1 MSVGDGLTVY
11 KVVSIITYWDRND
24 TVLLI
29 EVFDKVLKYDYLNY
43 MSLSILWITWLY
55 VLIIFTCIE
64 IICEM
69 KNDNYENKRMTLK

>member
-1 MSVGDGLTVY
+1 MILF
-11 KVVSIITYWDRND
+11 
-24 TVLLI
+24 LLI
-29 EVFDKVLKYDYLNY
+29 ELFDKVLRYDYLNY
-43 MSLSILWITWLY
+43 MSMSFLWITWLY